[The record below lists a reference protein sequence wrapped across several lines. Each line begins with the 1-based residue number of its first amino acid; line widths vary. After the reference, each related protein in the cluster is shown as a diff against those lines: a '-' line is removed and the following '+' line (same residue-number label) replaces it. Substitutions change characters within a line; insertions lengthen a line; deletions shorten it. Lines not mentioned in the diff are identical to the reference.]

1 MDDKEA
7 IDLLEKQIVTLEKA
21 GIDMS
26 GDRKFFYVGE
36 WDLALEGV
44 YVAYKKHPGI
54 LDAAEVMALVEDFR
68 MDTAEFDRRY

>member
-7 IDLLEKQIVTLEKA
+7 IDLLEKQIKILERA

-26 GDRKFFYVGE
+26 GDREFFYVGE

-44 YVAYKKHPGI
+44 YVAHKKHPGV
-54 LDAAEVMALVEDFR
+54 LNADEVLALVDDFG
-68 MDTAEFDRRY
+68 MDTSEFDR

>member
-7 IDLLEKQIVTLEKA
+7 IDLLEKQIKTLEQA

-44 YVAYKKHPGI
+44 YVAHKKHPGV
-54 LDAAEVMALVEDFR
+54 LDPREVRALVEDFGI
-68 MDTAEFDRRY
+68 DTSEFDR

>member
-7 IDLLEKQIVTLEKA
+7 IDLLEKQINILERA

-26 GDRKFFYVGE
+26 GDREFFYVGE

-44 YVAYKKHPGI
+44 YVAHKKHPGV
-54 LDAAEVMALVEDFR
+54 LNAQEVKALVDDFG
-68 MDTAEFDRRY
+68 MDTAEFDR

>member
-7 IDLLEKQIVTLEKA
+7 IDLLEKQIKILERA

-26 GDRKFFYVGE
+26 GDREFFYVGE

-44 YVAYKKHPGI
+44 YVAHKKYPGV
-54 LDAAEVMALVEDFR
+54 LNAQEVQALVDDFG
-68 MDTAEFDRRY
+68 MDTAEFDR

>member
-7 IDLLEKQIVTLEKA
+7 IDLLEKQINILERA

-26 GDRKFFYVGE
+26 GDRTFFYVGE

-44 YVAYKKHPGI
+44 YVAHKKYPGV
-54 LDAAEVMALVEDFR
+54 LNAQEVQALVDDFGV
-68 MDTAEFDRRY
+68 DTAEFDR